1 MATLKF
7 YELENGKWE
16 NAKAEDSKSKIYFAH
31 VLRSRW
37 GIETQSDHA
46 GNSFWVLSGKAKLP
60 SNWGRNQTPTLAFEC
75 YLFGSSKG

>member
-16 NAKAEDSKSKIYFAH
+16 NAKAEDSKSKIYFTH

-37 GIETQSDHA
+37 GIETQSNHA
-46 GNSFWVLSGKAKLP
+46 GNSFWVFLG
-60 SNWGRNQTPTLAFEC
+60 AFWEGNTAIRLGQKPDSHAC
-75 YLFGSSKG
+75 F